1 VSDREPS
8 TGAGFVRAYVIPAL
22 LLFAIPAIG
31 WGFVR
36 YAHDSWDAQF
46 LAGAEKAIQA
56 DAELTPARRAELLT
70 FYRDHT
76 ASRLCAGEG
85 PGHEGLSPEFVAH
98 ACGDFNQIRW
108 IGQASVWSAGLGVVS
123 LIVMLGCAA
132 LAFTSRGLQYA
143 SFVAGWN
150 FLRVAGAI
158 QVVAQGFIAVML
170 SFWATVVLTEHYY
183 VKLIAIVGLLALVAV
198 FKVVV
203 AIFARPDDRL
213 EVEGVV
219 LERATSPALWE
230 RVDALCRRLGTQPAD
245 HIVGGIDD
253 NFFVTEHPVHVNGDV
268 LCGRTLFVS
277 LSLLKRLDKAEADSV
292 LAHEM
297 AHFSGGDTEYSKRMS
312 PMLSRFGAYL
322 QALHQG
328 GLSRPVFSF
337 MLLYWSL
344 VQLAMS
350 RSSREREFRAD
361 RLSAEAT
368 SPRAVAGALCK
379 VAAYSSYRAR
389 VEETLFN
396 RDAGH
401 ERLDIASSVAAGFM
415 DYARGPYLVSD
426 LSARS
431 FPHPFDSHPLLGAR
445 LAAVGATIDTTGVA
459 NAVTATA
466 AETWFSEIG
475 DAEAI
480 ESALWKAYEARFQAA
495 HEQSLAYRYLP
506 ATPEE
511 REHVE
516 RFFPPLR
523 LAGKPGE
530 PALDLDCLQV
540 AYGGWPS
547 AVAWADVTDIKA
559 ADQTFRG
566 KVLTFHVRDAAGRT
580 EKRNVPLR
588 TLADGDDPVLH
599 AVGRYYGRHRAAA
612 EYRQHAAA
620 S

>member
-8 TGAGFVRAYVIPAL
+8 TGAGFIRAYVIPAL
-22 LLFAIPAIG
+22 LLFAIPAAG
-31 WGFVR
+31 YGFVR
-36 YAHDSWDAQF
+36 YANDSWDSVF
-46 LAGAEKAIQA
+46 LAGAEKAITT
-56 DAELTPARRAELLT
+56 DAELTPERRTELLT
-70 FYRDHT
+70 FYRQFP

-85 PGHEGLSPEFVAH
+85 PGHEALSPEFVAS
-98 ACGDFNQIRW
+98 ACGDYRQIRW
-108 IGQASVWSAGLGVVS
+108 IGQASAWSAGIGVVS
-123 LIVMLGCAA
+123 LIVMLGCAG

-150 FLRVAGAI
+150 FLRVVGAI
-158 QVVAQGFIAVML
+158 QVAAQGFIAVML

-183 VKLIAIVGLLALVAV
+183 VKLVAVVGVLALLAA
-198 FKVVV
+198 FKVIV

-219 LERATSPALWE
+219 LARADSPALWA
-230 RVDALCRRLGTQPAD
+230 RIDALCHRLGTQPAD

-253 NFFVTEHPVHVNGDV
+253 NFFVTEHPVHVGSEV
-268 LCGRTLFVS
+268 LYGRTLFVS

-312 PMLSRFGAYL
+312 PMLSRFRAYL

-328 GLSRPVFSF
+328 GLSWPVFSF

-344 VQLAMS
+344 LQLALS

-361 RLSAEAT
+361 KLSAEAT
-368 SPRAVAGALCK
+368 SPKAVVGALCK

-389 VEETLFN
+389 VEETLFS

-401 ERLDIASSVAAGFM
+401 ERLDIAASVAAGFL
-415 DYARGPYLVSD
+415 DYARGPHLVSD

-431 FPHPFDSHPLLGAR
+431 FPHPFDSHPLLRAR
-445 LAAVGATIDTTGVA
+445 LAAVGVQIDTAGVA
-459 NAVTATA
+459 NAVTLA
-466 AETWFSEIG
+466 ASETWFSEIG
-475 DAEAI
+475 GADEI
-480 ESALWKAYEARFQAA
+480 ESRLWKVYESRFQAA

-506 ATPEE
+506 ANAEE

-516 RFFPPLR
+516 RFFPPVR

-530 PALDLDCLQV
+530 AALDMDCLQV
-540 AYGGWPS
+540 AYGGW
-547 AVAWADVTDIKA
+547 ADGVAWANVTDIKA

-566 KVLTFHVRDAAGRT
+566 KVLTFHVRDAAGKT

-588 TLADGDDPVLH
+588 KLADGDDPVLD
-599 AVGRYYGRHRAAA
+599 AVGRYYGRYRAAA